1 MMPTAPVSRIARI
14 ARSNARRICA
24 LALAATLCGQMA
36 RAEVARYP
44 DYNIGA
50 HCQTAHN
57 AGTTKFKH
65 DCEDREY
72 AITILLRQQWGE
84 LNKTSSNFVSYC
96 IDVNNLFNEAPS
108 YLSLLQCV
116 TSVRDAAD

>member
-1 MMPTAPVSRIARI
+1 MKPTAPASGIAQIARTS
-14 ARSNARRICA
+14 ARCICA
-24 LALAATLCGQMA
+24 LALAATLCGQA
-36 RAEVARYP
+36 ASAETVKYP
-44 DYNIGA
+44 DYNINA
-50 HCQTAHN
+50 HCQSAHN
-57 AGTTKFKH
+57 SGTTKFKH

-84 LNKTSSNFVSYC
+84 LNKSSSNFVSYC

-116 TSVRDAAD
+116 TNVRDAAD